1 MRTET
6 PSVEKRKAPRRNVGA
21 SSYSNIRI
29 ETAKSLSDARQIDS
43 ILVCK
48 EAESGSRMSYAVMH
62 CQDRWL
68 HKQNP
73 AYCLS
78 FWFIPLENLKNIGP
92 FSPLFFLENCLLYR
106 CQ

>member
-1 MRTET
+1 M
-6 PSVEKRKAPRRNVGA
+6 
-21 SSYSNIRI
+21 RI

-43 ILVCK
+43 ALACK

-62 CQDRWL
+62 GQDRWL

-78 FWFIPLENLKNIGP
+78 FWFILPENLKNTGL
-92 FSPLFFLENCLLYR
+92 FSPLFFLENCLLYKY
-106 CQ
+106 Q